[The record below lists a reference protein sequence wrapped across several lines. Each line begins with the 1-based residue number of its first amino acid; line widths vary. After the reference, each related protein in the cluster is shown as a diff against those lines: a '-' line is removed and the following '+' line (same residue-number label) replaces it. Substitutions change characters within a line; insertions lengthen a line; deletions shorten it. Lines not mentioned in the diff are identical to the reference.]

1 MLLRGARAQLSP
13 AKAQA
18 DRNSPTR
25 SGRSLRLV
33 RSLLLEDDLL
43 RCHLGPRGRPDAY
56 LMPKTT
62 PSAMHRSLPD
72 LEAAREADLMD
83 RARGG
88 RSVSPRVHA
97 QIISCPV
104 PTATPLAYARPPPRR
119 SGGGGGSNLMCVT
132 ERARASPV
140 GASPESGELRVRLS
154 AHKCYHKC
162 VRIYLLHTLLPPR
175 YYEPSTMSAVLP

>member
-18 DRNSPTR
+18 DRNSAT
-25 SGRSLRLV
+25 RSLRLV

-132 ERARASPV
+132 ERARARV
-140 GASPESGELRVRLS
+140 GATVVS
-154 AHKCYHKC
+154 A
-162 VRIYLLHTLLPPR
+162 
-175 YYEPSTMSAVLP
+175 